1 MLKIP
6 DIVTPEDLKNQY
18 TLKDALLVAEKLQIP
33 FKKKDVWSHLCYH
46 WDYDTFREIT
56 REIAQSDGGKY
67 DPKKLD
73 LYKQQ
78 YTKFRMMYTSEFGEV
93 LDWVYHPSQF
103 DEWRKK
109 MTYGEITFEE
119 YELGCKQH
127 GMVATIADLKS
138 KILEIISFHEDP
150 EIYPILGN
158 KKGLDYIYRRQGRD
172 WKTSKSP
179 GNAFIDYCKKKD
191 LNPIEYAL
199 SHPEVVAKSLY
210 ENQDSTRFG
219 FESRHFIVSLGSD
232 LKPVEELIKS
242 YKSISYENPMN
253 ITFTYKGKDYS
264 TQALVSYI

>member
-6 DIVTPEDLKNQY
+6 DIVTPEILKKIY
-18 TLKDALLVAEKLQIP
+18 TKENAILVAEKLGIP
-33 FKKKDVWSHLCYH
+33 YKKTHIWSHLCIH
-46 WDYDTFREIT
+46 WVYDTFREIT

-67 DPKKLD
+67 DLKNLEFFKQ
-73 LYKQQ
+73 LYTNSLKE
-78 YTKFRMMYTSEFGEV
+78 YTTKFGEV
-93 LDWVYHPSQF
+93 LDWVFHPSKF

-109 MTYGEITFEE
+109 KTYGDITLEV
-119 YELGCKQH
+119 YYSGCDQH
-127 GMVATIADLKS
+127 RLAAEIADAKN
-138 KILEIISFHEDP
+138 KMLEIISFHEDP
-150 EIYPILGN
+150 EIYPILGD

-179 GNAFIDYCKKKD
+179 GKAFIDYCKKND

-219 FESRHFIVSLGSD
+219 FEPRHFIVSLGSD